1 MRIAVLLV
9 SLIGMTVNAQNNYNL
24 LVGTYTNECKS
35 EGIYVY
41 DFNVATLEFK
51 AKGNTHGIVNPSY
64 LCVSKDNNVVYSVN
78 EDGNK
83 SGVSAFK
90 YTPANG
96 KLNLLNAK
104 DSRGADPCYIINDDK
119 NVIVANYTGG
129 SVAVFGKKQDGSLT
143 DVKQVVQHSGNSIN
157 KERQEKAHVHMVHF
171 SPDKKYLFVNDLGT
185 DKISIYNYNPDGG
198 NNTLTLKESITVK
211 AGSGPRH
218 LVFHPNG
225 IFFYVL
231 HELDASLSVYSYIKE
246 KVELIQE
253 TTIVSEGFVG
263 AVGAADI
270 HFSNDGKFIYATN
283 RGDANSISVF
293 RVHANGRMN
302 LVQRISTQ
310 GSSPRN
316 FTIDPTDNYVLVANQ
331 KTNNISIFKRDRT
344 TGMLTDTEKKIEVC
358 SPVCLVFTPNK

>member
-1 MRIAVLLV
+1 MRIAFLLV

-64 LCVSKDNNVVYSVN
+64 LCVSKDNSVVYSVN

-104 DSRGADPCYIINDDK
+104 DSQGADPCYIINDDK

-331 KTNNISIFKRDRT
+331 KTNNISI
-344 TGMLTDTEKKIEVC
+344 
-358 SPVCLVFTPNK
+358 